1 MAASDDRNPRSRTGL
16 SLFVF
21 AWLQPLQTCP
31 FGRIFSFGNT
41 STPSHFGISSFP
53 YYDMSWVTH
62 CRTAT
67 AALRVNRSFSTS
79 SAVAFPR
86 ARKRSETRDVDEFN
100 DADLDPGEPM
110 DEMGIMLEE
119 LQSHQDEGTRE
130 GEDDTTSAGH
140 LMIMRQ
146 REKLTYMRLID
157 HEMPQLVGMFVLFSW
172 SCLGTYNVLLS

>member
-1 MAASDDRNPRSRTGL
+1 MAPPAITERLEVVCPCLAAASSNLPVRA
-16 SLFVF
+16 SL
-21 AWLQPLQTCP
+21 LILEIPLR
-31 FGRIFSFGNT
+31 FHSLA
-41 STPSHFGISSFP
+41 SSVLCFLP
-53 YYDMSWVTH
+53 AMSWIMH

-67 AALRVNRSFSTS
+67 AALRVNRSFATS

-86 ARKRSETRDVDEFN
+86 ARKRETRDVDEFN

-146 REKLTYMRLID
+146 REKLTFMRLID
-157 HEMPQLVGMFVLFSW
+157 HEMPQLVGMCVF
-172 SCLGTYNVLLS
+172 LLSIAA

>member
-1 MAASDDRNPRSRTGL
+1 
-16 SLFVF
+16 
-21 AWLQPLQTCP
+21 
-31 FGRIFSFGNT
+31 
-41 STPSHFGISSFP
+41 
-53 YYDMSWVTH
+53 
-62 CRTAT
+62 
-67 AALRVNRSFSTS
+67 
-79 SAVAFPR
+79 
-86 ARKRSETRDVDEFN
+86 
-100 DADLDPGEPM
+100 M

-157 HEMPQLVGMFVLFSW
+157 HEMPKLVGMCILFSW